1 MQDLQ
6 LLDSSVLVE
15 TPVCF
20 RLLETVTMEAPR
32 RQVKKLTKRRSSL
45 FANLKLNSSF
55 SQSIEEEDS
64 AFPFSQDS
72 SVKPW
77 TSMDNLDSPDTKPQ
91 ASKAKDSAAKSKRRP
106 VRWPN
111 RHSDTINLN
120 VGGKVFNIPKRLAA
134 RYPKTRIG
142 TLALCTDPVKQLTL
156 CDDYCVR
163 TNEFFFDRDPTFFHY
178 IFHFYCSNVLW
189 IMDSLCPINFEEE
202 MTFWGLHL
210 KDSPRC
216 CRILYEEKVDELRD
230 QLKVNQELM
239 AQIETIHNEDG
250 FKTMFLGNV
259 RKILWDLIEKPYSSL
274 LAKAF
279 AVFSSLLVL
288 ISIVAMTLNTVS
300 ELKVYKVYGRTYM
313 EHVEVSSILFF
324 TFEYFLRL
332 FTTCDIKHFLKS
344 ALNFVDLVA
353 VMPYFIQLVFEAFT
367 DSEDLSVQDDLK
379 AMARVSK
386 VSKVLKV
393 VKLMRIF
400 RILKLARHSTGMRAF
415 GFTLRQCFE
424 QVCCLFLF
432 IAMGIFVFSALM
444 HSVEHDVA
452 GTPFSSIPDAW
463 WWAAVSIS
471 TVGYGDVVPISYLG
485 RVVAFG
491 CISFGIILNGM
502 PISILFNKFSDY
514 YAKLKAQECTYTNV
528 QRGLFIRERLWRRY
542 HGCCEPTLEESDDEV
557 VPVRRGFH

>member
-1 MQDLQ
+1 MD
-6 LLDSSVLVE
+6 
-15 TPVCF
+15 P
-20 RLLETVTMEAPR
+20 PR
-32 RQVKKLTKRRSSL
+32 EHLKKLKKRRSSL
-45 FANLKLNSSF
+45 FASIKIGSF
-55 SQSIEEEDS
+55 SQSIDEEES

-77 TSMDNLDSPDTKPQ
+77 TSMDNLDSPANKLEGSQNAENEKNKEREKP
-91 ASKAKDSAAKSKRRP
+91 KF
-106 VRWPN
+106 PN
-111 RHSDTINLN
+111 RHSRTININ
-120 VGGKVFNIPKRLAA
+120 VGGKVFNIPKHLAI

-142 TLALCTDPVKQLTL
+142 SLALCTDPVKQLTL
-156 CDDYCVR
+156 CDDYCVL

-178 IFHFYCSNVLW
+178 IFHFYYSNALW
-189 IMDSLCPINFEEE
+189 VMESLCPINFEEE
-202 MTFWGLHL
+202 MEFWGLSL
-210 KDSPRC
+210 KDTPRC
-216 CRILYEEKVDELRD
+216 CRILYEEKVDELRE
-230 QLKVNQELM
+230 QLKVNRELM
-239 AQIETIHNEDG
+239 AEIEPMHNEER
-250 FKTMFLGNV
+250 FKTMFLGGL
-259 RKILWDLIEKPYSSL
+259 RKSLWDLMENPYSSL
-274 LAKAF
+274 SAKAF
-279 AVFSSLLVL
+279 AVFSSLFVL

-300 ELKVYKVYGRTYM
+300 ELKTYKIYGRTYM
-313 EHVEVSSILFF
+313 ECIEITSILFF

-332 FTTCDIKHFLKS
+332 LTTCDILHFLKS

-353 VMPYFIQLVFEAFT
+353 VMPYFIQLIFEAFA
-367 DSEDLSVQDDLK
+367 DQEDLNVQDDLK
-379 AMARVSK
+379 TMARVSK

-432 IAMGIFVFSALM
+432 ITMGIFTFSALM

-485 RVVAFG
+485 RIVAFG

-514 YAKLKAQECTYTNV
+514 YAKLKAQECTHTNV
-528 QRGLFIRERLWRRY
+528 QRTLQLKKRLRRKFEN
-542 HGCCEPTLEESDDEV
+542 CFEPTAEDSDEENGH
-557 VPVRRGFH
+557 RTRQCQH